1 MGVLVPIPGLS
12 PELVAGLPIALFML
26 IVAIGQPYI
35 GAYTERVG
43 HRKVMTQG
51 AVVGRGG
58 LPGHRHGAQP
68 AGPVALA
75 LTKARQT
82 PSLTLVKANTR
93 HRRTLR
99 RAGPVCPVSTEQE
112 PTMYQRILVP
122 TDGSEITAK
131 AVAAAVSLAK
141 LSGASLV
148 TLCVKEPFPYSAISE
163 MQPVP
168 PQEFYDAQ
176 ERIAAGRVKAVLDA
190 AAAAGVACE
199 GASVEALHPWE
210 AILDTA
216 RQKGC
221 DLVVMASHG
230 RRGMAALLI
239 GSETSRVLTHST
251 LPVLV
256 VK

>member
-1 MGVLVPIPGLS
+1 
-12 PELVAGLPIALFML
+12 
-26 IVAIGQPYI
+26 
-35 GAYTERVG
+35 
-43 HRKVMTQG
+43 
-51 AVVGRGG
+51 
-58 LPGHRHGAQP
+58 
-68 AGPVALA
+68 
-75 LTKARQT
+75 
-82 PSLTLVKANTR
+82 
-93 HRRTLR
+93 
-99 RAGPVCPVSTEQE
+99 
-112 PTMYQRILVP
+112 MYQRILVP

-163 MQPVP
+163 MQPVT
-168 PQEFYDAQ
+168 PQEFFVAQ
-176 ERIAAGRVKAVLDA
+176 ERIAVGRVKAVLDA

>member
-1 MGVLVPIPGLS
+1 
-12 PELVAGLPIALFML
+12 
-26 IVAIGQPYI
+26 
-35 GAYTERVG
+35 
-43 HRKVMTQG
+43 
-51 AVVGRGG
+51 
-58 LPGHRHGAQP
+58 
-68 AGPVALA
+68 
-75 LTKARQT
+75 
-82 PSLTLVKANTR
+82 
-93 HRRTLR
+93 
-99 RAGPVCPVSTEQE
+99 
-112 PTMYQRILVP
+112 MYQRILVP

-131 AVAAAVSLAK
+131 AVATAVSLAK

-148 TLCVKEPFPYSAISE
+148 ALCVKEPFPYSAISE

-176 ERIAAGRVKAVLDA
+176 ERIASARVKAVLDA
-190 AAAAGVACE
+190 AAAAGLACD
-199 GASVEALHPWE
+199 GATVEALHPWE
-210 AILDTA
+210 AILDVA
-216 RQKGC
+216 KQKGC